1 MVLTLHPGCHLEV
14 GRSCAVRQ
22 SPTRSRQRVQM
33 TSRLVNAATHGG
45 TARAGRCTPVRLR
58 RTSVTRGWSI
68 TTNTSGTH
76 RTQPVTATLL
86 RNRRREKTVV
96 RKQLDPQRAP
106 FAPLLWARP
115 WYTQAVTEKE
125 LHTRTPH
132 GAKKERRERKHLR
145 RARVAAAVWVSS
157 ATHGTQS
164 STLQQLP
171 PNGYT
176 GRRQRTN
183 PYTH

>member
-132 GAKKERRERKHLR
+132 GAKKEKENTSGARASPQPSGFQARR
-145 RARVAAAVWVSS
+145 
-157 ATHGTQS
+157 
-164 STLQQLP
+164 
-171 PNGYT
+171 T
-176 GRRQRTN
+176 GRSLAHCSSCRQMVTQAGGSVQIHIHTN
-183 PYTH
+183 